1 MFKKIPVELLSASV
15 AEGHVFP
22 FHTSGASGAYGIGI
36 VMVIENYF
44 CDRKR
49 GSVGDGFRKQA
60 DGMAVFLLRG

>member
-15 AEGHVFP
+15 AEGHVF
-22 FHTSGASGAYGIGI
+22 SVQSKLASGADGVRVASG
-36 VMVIENYF
+36 VDDYF